1 MEFKIELGILQRN
14 LKEELDRHAA
24 LLREQTLKINE
35 IGGGHIVELQTL
47 TEDNERAGVIKL
59 QALEIN
65 IMKENR
71 NRVLQ
76 QSSGEIKQYTKR
88 IDDFCKLVEHYSY
101 FDSKEIG
108 EMIAEVMTTLRGKK
122 YIYQETMRY
131 TSEIDGV
138 TKKRIPLVIP
148 YRIIIE
154 EMFVHDSYLDDNISL
169 DDIVEANIAIVL
181 TSSLP
186 FSERQISF
194 YGADEKENTLI
205 QSVNFEGFPV
215 IEEFIDFLINYKLD
229 NKVETLSLEKMHE
242 LKDGFIASKQNIG
255 GKGQLIL
262 I

>member
-1 MEFKIELGILQRN
+1 MEFKNELEILQRN
-14 LKEELDRHAA
+14 LKEELDKHAT
-24 LLREQTLKINE
+24 LIREQTLELNE
-35 IGGGHIVELQTL
+35 IRERHIVELQAL
-47 TEDNERAGVIKL
+47 PEDNERAGVIKL

-65 IMKENR
+65 IMKENH

-108 EMIAEVMTTLRGKK
+108 EILAEVMTTLKGKK

-131 TSEIDGV
+131 TAEVDGV

-154 EMFVHDSYLDDNISL
+154 EMFAHDSYLDDNISL
-169 DDIVEANIAIVL
+169 DDIVEANMAVVL

-194 YGADEKENTLI
+194 YGVDEKEHTLI
-205 QSVNFEGFPV
+205 QLVDFEGFPV
-215 IEEFIDFLINYKLD
+215 IKEFIDFLINYKLD
-229 NKVETLSLEKMHE
+229 NKVENLSLEKMHE
-242 LKDGFIASKQNIG
+242 LKDGFIASKQIMDE
-255 GKGQLIL
+255 KGQLVK
-262 I
+262 

>member
-14 LKEELDRHAA
+14 LKEELDKHAT
-24 LLREQTLKINE
+24 LIQQQTLELNDIR
-35 IGGGHIVELQTL
+35 GRHIVELQAL
-47 TEDNERAGVIKL
+47 TEDNEREKLMKL
-59 QALEIN
+59 QEQEVN
-65 IMKENR
+65 VMKENHIR
-71 NRVLQ
+71 GLR

-88 IDDFCKLVEHYSY
+88 IDDFCKLVGHYSY

-108 EMIAEVMTTLRGKK
+108 EMIAEVMTALRGKK

-131 TSEIDGV
+131 TAEIDGV

-154 EMFVHDSYLDDNISL
+154 EMFAHDSYLDDNISL
-169 DDIVEANIAIVL
+169 DAIVEANIAIVL
-181 TSSLP
+181 DSSLP

-194 YGADEKENTLI
+194 YGANEKEHNLI

-242 LKDGFIASKQNIG
+242 LKDGFIASKQIMDE
-255 GKGQLIL
+255 KGQLVK
-262 I
+262 

>member
-1 MEFKIELGILQRN
+1 MEFKNELEILQTN
-14 LKEELDRHAA
+14 LKEELDKRAT
-24 LLREQTLKINE
+24 LLQQQTLELNE
-35 IGGGHIVELQTL
+35 IRGRHIVELQVSI
-47 TEDNERAGVIKL
+47 EDNEREKLMKL
-59 QALEIN
+59 QEQEIN
-65 IMKENR
+65 IMKGNHIR
-71 NRVLQ
+71 RLQ
-76 QSSGEIKQYTKR
+76 QSSREIKQYTKR

-108 EMIAEVMTTLRGKK
+108 EMIAEVMTALKGKK

-131 TSEIDGV
+131 TAEIDSV

-148 YRIIIE
+148 YRIFIE
-154 EMFVHDSYLDDNISL
+154 EMFAHDLYLDDNISL
-169 DDIVEANIAIVL
+169 DDIVEANMAVVL

-194 YGADEKENTLI
+194 YGVNEKEHTLI
-205 QSVNFEGFPV
+205 QSVNFESFPV

-229 NKVETLSLEKMHE
+229 NKAETLSLEKMHE
-242 LKDGFIASKQNIG
+242 LKDGFIASKQNRN

>member
-1 MEFKIELGILQRN
+1 MEFKNELEILQRN
-14 LKEELDRHAA
+14 LKEELDKRAT
-24 LLREQTLKINE
+24 LLQQQTLELNE
-35 IGGGHIVELQTL
+35 ISGRHIVELQAL
-47 TEDNERAGVIKL
+47 IEDNERAGVIKL

-65 IMKENR
+65 IMKENH

-108 EMIAEVMTTLRGKK
+108 EILAKVMTTLRGKK

-131 TSEIDGV
+131 TFEIDGV

-154 EMFVHDSYLDDNISL
+154 EMFARDSYLDDNISL
-169 DDIVEANIAIVL
+169 DAIVEANMAIVL

-186 FSERQISF
+186 FSESQISF
-194 YGADEKENTLI
+194 YGADEEEHTLI
-205 QSVNFEGFPV
+205 QLVNFEDFTV
-215 IEEFIDFLINYKLD
+215 IEEFIYFLINYKLD
-229 NKVETLSLEKMHE
+229 NRVESLSLEKMHE
-242 LKDGFIASKQNIG
+242 LKDGFIASKKDS
-255 GKGQLIL
+255 KGQLVK
-262 I
+262 